1 MNIQQINAILES
13 NSFDSMIQ
21 SLGNEDVMSE
31 KKRIRSLLKKTE
43 EVFQE
48 GDYAL
53 FSSPGRSEIGGNH
66 TDHQQGRVIAA
77 AIQPDMMAIAKRN
90 ELHVIRI
97 ISEGFEIQP
106 IDLNDLR
113 IHENERHH
121 TEALIRGIASRF
133 HQLGYSLGGFD
144 AVMDSRVPLGS
155 GMSSSACFEVL
166 CALILNEFYMQNKIS
181 PEEIAQIAQYAE
193 NEYYQKP
200 CGLLDQMAISC
211 GGFTYIDFLDKEKPQ
226 IEKLTFD
233 FQKHGYGLIL
243 TQTHQDHEHLSD
255 EYAAIFSEMKDVAR
269 SLGGEF
275 LAHTS
280 FKDFMMQASI
290 ISQQLKND
298 RAILRALHFYEE
310 NERVLKQKQ
319 AIENQNI
326 LELMQLM
333 KASGNSSFMLLQNI
347 YSSKTTHLQAVSLA
361 LAFSQIFLKDEGICR
376 VHGGGFGGTIQTVV
390 PVSLIQEYIHL
401 METFFGFGSSR
412 LVNVRSSGACRIL

>member
-97 ISEGFEIQP
+97 ISEGFKIQP

-211 GGFTYIDFLDKEKPQ
+211 GCFTYIDFLDKEKPQ

-275 LAHTS
+275 LAQTS

-376 VHGGGFGGTIQTVV
+376 VHGGGFGGTVQAVV
-390 PVSLIQEYIHL
+390 PVSLIQEYIHQ
-401 METFFGFGSSR
+401 MEAFFGFGSSR